1 MRMFL
6 RLWNEETGAIVSA
19 EVMLVASILVVG
31 VIAGLASLRDSVVTE
46 LADVAQAVANV
57 NQSFSFSGVKGHH
70 TFSGGGSFEDNV
82 DFCDR
87 QWSNDDNGNSKCVR
101 ICSSGNSS
109 EGDGGHGGHG
119 GHGGKGW

>member
-1 MRMFL
+1 MFL
-6 RLWNEETGAIVSA
+6 RLWKEETGAILSA

-31 VIAGLASLRDSVVTE
+31 VIAGLASLRDSIVTE

-57 NQSFSFSGVKGHH
+57 NQSFSFSGVAGHH
-70 TFSGGGSFEDNV
+70 TFAGGGSFEDNI

-87 QWSNDDNGNSKCVR
+87 QWAYSDKGNSKCVR
-101 ICSSGNSS
+101 ICSSGDSG
-109 EGDGGHGGHG
+109 ETDGHGGH

>member
-6 RLWNEETGAIVSA
+6 RLWNEEIGAILSA

-31 VIAGLASLRDSVVTE
+31 VIAGLASLRDSIVTE
-46 LADVAQAVANV
+46 LADVAQALANV

-70 TFSGGGSFEDNV
+70 ASGGGGGSFHDDI

-87 QWSNDDNGNSKCVR
+87 PWAMNDHGNSKCVR
-101 ICSSGNSS
+101 ICTSGNSG
-109 EGDGGHGGHG
+109 ECDDQG
-119 GHGGKGW
+119 GHGGKHY

>member
-6 RLWNEETGAIVSA
+6 RLWNEETGAILSA

-31 VIAGLASLRDSVVTE
+31 VIAGLASLRDSIVTE

-57 NQSFSFSGVKGHH
+57 NQSFSFSGVAGHH

-87 QWSNDDNGNSKCVR
+87 QWAMNDHGNSKCVR
-101 ICSSGNSS
+101 ICSSGNAG
-109 EGDGGHGGHG
+109 EGDNGGH
-119 GHGGKGW
+119 HGGKNY